1 MRLGELIIANNN
13 WFGISKILIMGKN
26 GHILK
31 QVRDILLNEELS
43 NLKVKYFDDE
53 TVYIDD

>member
-1 MRLGELIIANNN
+1 MKLGELIIANNN

-31 QVRDILLNEELS
+31 QVKDILLNVIIEIS
-43 NLKVKYFDDE
+43 
-53 TVYIDD
+53 

>member
-31 QVRDILLNEELS
+31 EVRDILLDEQLS
-43 NLKVKYFDDE
+43 NLRVKYFDDE

>member
-1 MRLGELIIANNN
+1 MKLGELIIANNN
-13 WFGISKILIMGKN
+13 WFGISNIFIMGKN

-31 QVRDILLNEELS
+31 QVRDILLDEELS
-43 NLKVKYFDDE
+43 NLRVKYFDNE

>member
-1 MRLGELIIANNN
+1 MRLEELIIANNN

-31 QVRDILLNEELS
+31 QVRDILLDEELS
-43 NLKVKYFDDE
+43 NLRVKYFDDE

>member
-1 MRLGELIIANNN
+1 MKLGELIIANNN

-31 QVRDILLNEELS
+31 QVKDILLDEELS
-43 NLKVKYFDDE
+43 NLRVKYFDNE

>member
-31 QVRDILLNEELS
+31 QVKDILLNEELS
-43 NLKVKYFDDE
+43 NLRVKYFDNE